1 MNRFKIARGHRILL
15 VAAVTASIVTVSCV
29 KWLRRVPNLRDA
41 LVVAALPRIRPDYAG
56 VTVPANIAPLNFL
69 IDEEGD
75 RFFTELSS
83 SVGDSIKI
91 ASNSPDVV
99 IPQEPWRRLLAT
111 NRGEKLRIN
120 VFVEKSGQWHKY
132 AAITNRIAEEDID
145 AYLAY
150 RLIEPVHQMWR
161 DVTIQQRE
169 LATYQESNV
178 LDGMSLEK
186 GCINCHSFANNDP
199 NRMSIGMRS
208 RKYGVA
214 TLVADR
220 GAAKKVGTKFG
231 YTAWHPSGRLAVYSM
246 NKSWQFFHT
255 AGAEVRDVIDMDS
268 ALAYYVVENESVA
281 KVPAA
286 SDKLRLETY
295 PTWSPDGRWLY
306 FCSAPMLWPAKDA
319 ELPTRYKEVRY
330 DLMRV
335 SYDLTTGQ
343 WGDPETVLSA
353 EETGMSILLPRI
365 SPDGRF
371 LLFCMCR
378 YGCFPIYQPSSDL
391 YMMDL
396 SAGEY
401 RRLEINSEFSESWH
415 SWSSNSRWIAFS
427 SKRQGG
433 LFTRCFLSF
442 VDENGVAHKPFML
455 PQKDARFYD
464 SFLKTVSVPE
474 LINGPVPISA
484 KTLSRVARS
493 DQAITVDGI
502 TGASK
507 PAGASEPWQPTRE

>member
-1 MNRFKIARGHRILL
+1 MNRFKIARDLRILL
-15 VAAVTASIVTVSCV
+15 VAAVTACIVTASCV
-29 KWLRRVPNLRDA
+29 KGLRRGPDLHDA
-41 LVVAALPRIRPDYAG
+41 SLVATLPRIRPDYTA
-56 VTVPANIAPLNFL
+56 VTVPANIAPLNFV
-69 IDEEGD
+69 IDEQGD
-75 RFFTELSS
+75 RFFIELSS

-91 ASNSPDVV
+91 ASTSPDIV
-99 IPQEPWRRLLAT
+99 IPQEPWRRLLAA
-111 NRGEKLRIN
+111 NRGEKLRIV
-120 VFVEKSGQWHKY
+120 VFVERSRQWHKY
-132 AAITNRIAEEDID
+132 ETITNRIAEEEID
-145 AYLAY
+145 SFLAY
-150 RLIEPVHQMWR
+150 RLIEPVHQWWR
-161 DVTIQQRE
+161 EITIQQRE

-178 LDGMSLEK
+178 LDGMSLAES
-186 GCINCHSFANNDP
+186 CLNCHSFANNDP
-199 NRMSIGMRS
+199 TRMSIGMRS
-208 RKYGVA
+208 RKYGAA
-214 TLVADR
+214 TLLVDR

-246 NKSWQFFHT
+246 NKTWQFFHT
-255 AGAEVRDVIDMDS
+255 AGPEVRDVIDMDS
-268 ALAYYVVENESVA
+268 ALAYYVLENETVA

-295 PTWSPDGRWLY
+295 PAWSPDGRWLY
-306 FCSAPMLWPAKDA
+306 YCSAPMLWPDA
-319 ELPTRYKEVRY
+319 DDELPARYQEVRY

-335 SYDLTTGQ
+335 GYDLATDQ

-371 LLFCMCR
+371 LLFCMCH

-396 SAGEY
+396 STREY

-433 LFTRCFLSF
+433 VFTRCFLSF

-455 PQKDARFYD
+455 PQEDPRFYD
-464 SFLKTVSVPE
+464 SFLEDRKRARVDHRPSPCLGRDAVSHC
-474 LINGPVPISA
+474 PI
-484 KTLSRVARS
+484 R
-493 DQAITVDGI
+493 
-502 TGASK
+502 
-507 PAGASEPWQPTRE
+507 